1 MTPIERVVAA
11 ARAVH
16 EARTDTYRAG
26 NNRQVGIQGDDGEK
40 CFIVHSDQMFELEQS
55 LSELD
60 ASDTKAHDDFVFRT
74 SQN

>member
-1 MTPIERVVAA
+1 MTPIKRVVAA

-40 CFIVHSDQMFELEQS
+40 CFIVHSDQMFELEQA
-55 LSELD
+55 LSDLD
-60 ASDTKAHDDFVFRT
+60 APEIRAHEDFVFRT